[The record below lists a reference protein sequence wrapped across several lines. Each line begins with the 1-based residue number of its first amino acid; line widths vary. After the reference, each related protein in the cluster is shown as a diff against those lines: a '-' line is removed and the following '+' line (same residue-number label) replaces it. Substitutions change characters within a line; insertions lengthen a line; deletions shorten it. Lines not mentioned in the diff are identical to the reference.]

1 MRRAVGIIVVLTAVL
16 GGLLYWKLSK
26 QRMDA
31 MRPAGGSATVEGLE
45 VDVMARLA
53 ARVKRVNVSEGE
65 AVKKGQLLV
74 ELDCREYVAMYAQ
87 ADAQLKTLEAGAEAA
102 GFAVKTA
109 GRQVGLAWTM
119 AKAARA
125 ARKAAEIE
133 KAAAKRAETRMKKL
147 HGAGAVSDQNL
158 DISATRVDGLSL
170 KVRAAKTQLRAARV
184 RTGVAAAGKAAAR
197 AQHLMAIK
205 QIEVARAAVQRAVL
219 AVGECKL
226 TAPRS
231 GYVLIRSVEP
241 GEVVMPG
248 SRVITIGDISEVK
261 ATFYIPNAELS
272 AVRPGRKVE
281 VRADAFPKKVFF
293 GKIIRVG
300 KEAEFTPRNV
310 QTRDDRDRLVYS
322 VEVQLPNP
330 KGLLRPGMPVEV
342 SVPGTGGKKKRGR

>member
-53 ARVKRVNVSEGE
+53 ARVKRVTVSEGD
-65 AVKKGQLLV
+65 AVKEGQLLV
-74 ELDCREYVAMYAQ
+74 ELDCREYVALYAQ

-119 AKAARA
+119 TKAARA

-133 KAAAKRAETRMKKL
+133 KAAAERAKKRIQKL

-158 DISATRVDGLSL
+158 DITATRVDGLNL

-184 RTGVAAAGKAAAR
+184 RTGVAAAGKAATP
-197 AQHLMAIK
+197 
-205 QIEVARAAVQRAVL
+205 VA
-219 AVGECKL
+219 
-226 TAPRS
+226 
-231 GYVLIRSVEP
+231 
-241 GEVVMPG
+241 
-248 SRVITIGDISEVK
+248 
-261 ATFYIPNAELS
+261 
-272 AVRPGRKVE
+272 
-281 VRADAFPKKVFF
+281 
-293 GKIIRVG
+293 
-300 KEAEFTPRNV
+300 
-310 QTRDDRDRLVYS
+310 
-322 VEVQLPNP
+322 
-330 KGLLRPGMPVEV
+330 
-342 SVPGTGGKKKRGR
+342 